1 MSITSKASF
10 KNSRVQPRAA
20 TANAR
25 VFQVTVN
32 STTPNT
38 LIVPV
43 NTNRTYITI
52 RNENTSSGEDLRYD
66 YYDNPNILTQG
77 FLLKAGEAVDLE
89 TKGEIWG
96 RGVSANVN
104 LSCDEG
110 EG

>member
-20 TANAR
+20 TQNSK
-25 VFQVTVN
+25 VFQINVP
-32 STTPNT
+32 SGPSNT
-38 LIVPV
+38 LIINS

-52 RNENTSSGEDLRYD
+52 RNENTNAGEDLRYD
-66 YYDNPNILTQG
+66 YQNNPNILTQG

-89 TKGEIWG
+89 TKGQIWG
-96 RGVSANVN
+96 RGVTSAVN